1 MMQVQLNEVYA
12 TILEPFQAS
21 VEEAVR
27 RYALEK
33 AHARLWE
40 LEQNVQR
47 WEEKYGCG
55 YDLFAYRTA
64 TDAAY
69 VAQLDADPETQE
81 WEGDVIAWE
90 FDQEVL
96 REWRRRLQ
104 QLLTL

>member
-40 LEQNVQR
+40 LEQTIQR
-47 WEEKYGCG
+47 WEDKYGCG

-69 VAQLDADPETQE
+69 VAQLELIQK
-81 WEGDVIAWE
+81 
-90 FDQEVL
+90 
-96 REWRRRLQ
+96 RRNGRAMLSPGNSIRLYCANGGIVYSNF
-104 QLLTL
+104 